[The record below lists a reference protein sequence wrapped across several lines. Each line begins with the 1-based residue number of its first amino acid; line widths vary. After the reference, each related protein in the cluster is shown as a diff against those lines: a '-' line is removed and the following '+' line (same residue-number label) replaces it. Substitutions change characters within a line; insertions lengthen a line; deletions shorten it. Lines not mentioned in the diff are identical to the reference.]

1 MLKFLSDFVKILLI
15 TFVLFIILN
24 SIIIITW
31 PIYINNKM
39 KDYYPYS
46 KEIIKNLQMS
56 EEDALQL
63 YTETWID
70 RSFIYSQF
78 IEHIESPT
86 NGKFVNISKEFGRKI
101 ENPPNC
107 KKRFFFY
114 GGSTTWGY
122 NVADNQTIPAYFLKA
137 LINNNYQDYC
147 VYNFGGGSYFST
159 QENIRFQK
167 HLLTDKINQND
178 FVFFIDG
185 HNESGF
191 RKTRITDFLTEA
203 FEPSNQKFWK
213 MYELTFVT
221 FIKSLPIIQLSNRLL
236 KRLNL
241 DLDKNVSQ
249 AGSIKLTPDDLLSVY
264 QTNINIRSGICNIEK
279 INCYSFLQPFA
290 SVHGVDF
297 TTRDGVK
304 LNHGDA
310 LGGAPEIGNKADIN
324 NDLTQKYNILK
335 NAKGKIDIS
344 SALDSQKILSLV
356 DAAHYSPEANKLIA
370 ERIFL
375 EIKENLN

>member
-1 MLKFLSDFVKILLI
+1 
-15 TFVLFIILN
+15 
-24 SIIIITW
+24 
-31 PIYINNKM
+31 M

-56 EEDALQL
+56 KEDALQL

-70 RSFIYSQF
+70 RSFSYSQF
-78 IEHIESPT
+78 IEHVESPT
-86 NGKFVNISKEFGRKI
+86 SGKFVNISKEFGRKI
-101 ENPPNC
+101 ENPPSC

-122 NVADNQTIPAYFLKA
+122 NVADNQTIPAYFLKT

-203 FEPSNQKFWK
+203 FKPSNQKFWE
-213 MYELTFVT
+213 MYEFTFVT
-221 FIKSLPIIQLSNRLL
+221 FIKSLPIVQLSNRLL
-236 KRLNL
+236 KRLKL

-249 AGSIKLTPDDLLSVY
+249 AGSIKLTPDDLLAVY

-290 SVHGVDF
+290 SVHGVGF

-310 LGGAPEIGNKADIN
+310 LGGAPEIGNKGDIN
-324 NDLTQKYNILK
+324 NELTQKYNILK
-335 NAKGKIDIS
+335 NAKGKIDIT

>member
-1 MLKFLSDFVKILLI
+1 
-15 TFVLFIILN
+15 
-24 SIIIITW
+24 
-31 PIYINNKM
+31 M

-56 EEDALQL
+56 KEDALQL
-63 YTETWID
+63 YIETWID
-70 RSFIYSQF
+70 RSFSYSQF
-78 IEHIESPT
+78 IEHVESPT
-86 NGKFVNISKEFGRKI
+86 SGKFVNISKEFGRKI
-101 ENPPNC
+101 ENPPSC

-185 HNESGF
+185 HNEMGF
-191 RKTRITDFLTEA
+191 KKTRITDFLTEA
-203 FEPSNQKFWK
+203 FKPSNQKFWD
-213 MYELTFVT
+213 MYDLTFVT

-236 KRLNL
+236 KRLNI
-241 DLDKNVSQ
+241 DLDENVSQ

-264 QTNINIRSGICNIEK
+264 QTNINIWKICT
-279 INCYSFLQPFA
+279 FRD
-290 SVHGVDF
+290 SVITH
-297 TTRDGVK
+297 
-304 LNHGDA
+304 
-310 LGGAPEIGNKADIN
+310 
-324 NDLTQKYNILK
+324 
-335 NAKGKIDIS
+335 
-344 SALDSQKILSLV
+344 
-356 DAAHYSPEANKLIA
+356 
-370 ERIFL
+370 
-375 EIKENLN
+375 